1 VGYDDENG
9 GLLRLR
15 GKVSEKEK
23 VLWFS
28 YRDSWRKWK
37 FAFTVWKLFQTL
49 LFLLLPTPAPSM
61 EKTDRCRTATIILT
75 VYFSLLLPHIL
86 LWIKQ
91 QYNIKQFMKTMLP
104 SYMIPL
110 TNSFSERPGA
120 QNKVNFYNMS
130 HDSTFYL
137 INMTFTTFNHKVYL
151 IECLSDYYYYY

>member
-1 VGYDDENG
+1 MCDKCQNINDRRDTPVMKLVFCWNIKHGYQTC

-15 GKVSEKEK
+15 RKVSEKEK

-49 LFLLLPTPAPSM
+49 LFPLLPTIAPSM
-61 EKTDRCRTATIILT
+61 EKIDRCRTATIILT

-91 QYNIKQFMKTMLP
+91 QYKYKTIHENNVTFLYDSFNKQLLWKTWC
-104 SYMIPL
+104 
-110 TNSFSERPGA
+110 T
-120 QNKVNFYNMS
+120 K
-130 HDSTFYL
+130 
-137 INMTFTTFNHKVYL
+137 
-151 IECLSDYYYYY
+151 